1 MGHLQMVENMLKVR
15 LEVISNTLLV
25 PQLFYVFQSLD
36 TLLNLDYRWKPGIL
50 QLHWYQLFVPCTG
63 QGLVHN

>member
-50 QLHWYQLFVPCTG
+50 QLHWYQFFVPCTG
-63 QGLVHN
+63 QGFVNN